1 MKLEVDLKKK
11 TPLSNFMDICSITG
25 EFFPVDMAKL
35 RIAFS
40 ILLTHLIMINNITH
54 VTSLL
59 QNNWGRLMSNQ
70 HEKFQFSTWHFWTS
84 LKFKLTDAKHL
95 HKVPKCFTPVL
106 VTIKFYLTFFNHI
119 NVATCCHLMLSHYL
133 FISCSLQLPPVQ
145 YSCL

>member
-1 MKLEVDLKKK
+1 
-11 TPLSNFMDICSITG
+11 MDICSITG

-70 HEKFQFSTWHFWTS
+70 HEKFQFST
-84 LKFKLTDAKHL
+84 
-95 HKVPKCFTPVL
+95 
-106 VTIKFYLTFFNHI
+106 
-119 NVATCCHLMLSHYL
+119 
-133 FISCSLQLPPVQ
+133 
-145 YSCL
+145 